1 MLGVLV
7 GSMATVTSQLPL
19 APAGPVAGVAAFSPS
34 RRPLCFTE
42 VPLFYLGNI
51 NVPENW
57 AANPSAMARSLKHH
71 PM

>member
-42 VPLFYLGNI
+42 VPLFYYRPLSGVI
-51 NVPENW
+51 LVPKTCIQ
-57 AANPSAMARSLKHH
+57 APLAIG
-71 PM
+71 